1 MEAVCSSDIYLHLA
15 WEMVDRHG
23 GRGALLINVGWRQ
36 RRPLTGIHHKEE
48 LWPLGSMKSAPT
60 ALIYSDRVLPDSLTH
75 LKDNYPLCYKRRSLV
90 PRKLA
95 SRRLDK

>member
-1 MEAVCSSDIYLHLA
+1 MEAVCSSDIYLHLV

-23 GRGALLINVGWRQ
+23 GRGALLINVGWQQ

-60 ALIYSDRVLPDSLTH
+60 ALIYSDGVPPDSLTH
-75 LKDNYPLCYKRRSLV
+75 LKDNYPLCYKRQSLV
-90 PRKLA
+90 PRKLE